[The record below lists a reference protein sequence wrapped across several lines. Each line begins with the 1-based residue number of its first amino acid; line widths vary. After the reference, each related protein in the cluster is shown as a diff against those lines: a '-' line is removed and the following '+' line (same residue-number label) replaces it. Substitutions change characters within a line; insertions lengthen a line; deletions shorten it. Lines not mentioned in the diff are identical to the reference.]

1 MSQKFAFHRIATT
14 AAALCAVGL
23 LASSAAAAP
32 TSDVHGLLSEVG
44 CDDHKKKD
52 KDSSLADLGCDG
64 DKKDKDSSLADLG
77 CDGDKKNK
85 DSSLADLG
93 CDGDQNDRDTPIRGA
108 GGDDDQK
115 DTDDC

>member
-52 KDSSLADLGCDG
+52 KDSSFADLGCDGDKKDKDSSFADLGCDG

-77 CDGDKKNK
+77 CDGDKKDK
-85 DSSLADLG
+85 DSLLG
-93 CDGDQNDRDTPIRGA
+93 
-108 GGDDDQK
+108 
-115 DTDDC
+115 

>member
-52 KDSSLADLGCDG
+52 KDSSFADLGCDG
-64 DKKDKDSSLADLG
+64 DKKDKDSLLG
-77 CDGDKKNK
+77 
-85 DSSLADLG
+85 
-93 CDGDQNDRDTPIRGA
+93 
-108 GGDDDQK
+108 
-115 DTDDC
+115 